1 MAVGLGFCGAG
12 AARAQQASVCPME
25 PATTRHIS
33 LTRFKSRTLKLE
45 KSFAQAVVGAPDIA
59 DVLPMSER
67 VIYIQGK
74 KIGTTNV
81 SVFDQC
87 KNLIS
92 VIDLEVTI
100 DIENIKKK
108 IVRARKAQASPSL
121 AAITKLC

>member
-1 MAVGLGFCGAG
+1 
-12 AARAQQASVCPME
+12 ME

-100 DIENIKKK
+100 DIENIKKRF
-108 IVRARKAQASPSL
+108 VRAQKAQVSPSL
-121 AAITKLC
+121 AAITKLS